1 MALIS
6 TRKVLEHL
14 QQTYHQSPALTSL
27 AILGGFT
34 AFTSLLDITSF
45 VYLHF
50 LRTSS
55 LRSYLDPKKPS
66 WALVTGASDGIGRGF
81 AEELLSQGFDVILHG
96 RNPSKLERVKAELLP
111 QWPNRQVEILIL
123 DAMLDCEDNGKME
136 NAMRKVQGL
145 NLKILV
151 NNVAGELQPLFQS
164 HALRSAADN
173 RKLMNGNFIFATEM
187 TRLLLPRLTANKPSL
202 ILNIGSGSARL
213 PCPYIAIAA
222 ASKAF
227 LESFSRALAAEM
239 VAEGHSDV
247 AVMYNL
253 VGMCSTGSEPR
264 PVTFLVPS
272 SRQFARSSL
281 NLVGSGRRT
290 VWGYWPH
297 ALQFETIF
305 KLPHSII
312 EWVCID
318 LVRKLRAQDESW
330 RGRK

>member
-1 MALIS
+1 MALTS
-6 TRKVLEHL
+6 TRKFLEHFD
-14 QQTYHQSPALTSL
+14 QTYRLSPIILTSL
-27 AILGGFT
+27 AVLGSFT
-34 AFTSLLDITSF
+34 AFTSLCKLTSF
-45 VYLHF
+45 VHLHF

-55 LRSYLDPKKPS
+55 LHSYIDPKKPS

-81 AEELLSQGFDVILHG
+81 AEELLSRGFNVILHG
-96 RNPSKLERVKAELLP
+96 RNPSKLERVKAELMIR
-111 QWPNRQVEILIL
+111 WPERQMEILVL
-123 DAMLDCEDNGKME
+123 DAMLDCEDHEKINTALLKFQ
-136 NAMRKVQGL
+136 AL

-173 RKLMNGNFIFATEM
+173 H
-187 TRLLLPRLTANKPSL
+187 LLLPQLIENKPSL

-213 PCPYIAIAA
+213 PCPYIAVAA

-239 VAEGHSDV
+239 VAEGHPEV
-247 AVMYNL
+247 EVMYNL

-264 PVTFLVPS
+264 PVSFLVPS
-272 SRQFARSSL
+272 SRQFAKSSL
-281 NLVGSGRRT
+281 GLVGSGRRT

-305 KLPHSII
+305 TLPHSII
-312 EWVCID
+312 EWICID
-318 LVRKLRAQDESW
+318 LVRKLRAQEEGR